1 MDHPT
6 LDLFDL
12 SAYQALVALREM
24 IQTHPLAG
32 FVVRGEDDTI
42 RANVQ
47 RQLEKQGRRWA
58 EQRQGRTWQLEVESL
73 GSSSALPKRPPVLVL
88 RSAFTPGDRALGRK
102 LLLQT
107 LRNLDRGVPW
117 VCLAHEAVE
126 LLDDEEAVE
135 TLHALRE
142 EGIAIFLSA
151 VSCQFHGKAMVFPE
165 LGDEAW
171 QTAYGRG
178 ELTVL

>member
-12 SAYQALVALREM
+12 SAYQALVALRDM
-24 IQTHPLAG
+24 LQAHPLAS
-32 FVVRGEDDTI
+32 FMVRGEDDTI

-47 RQLEKQGRRWA
+47 RQLEKQGRRWT
-58 EQRQGRTWQLEVESL
+58 EQKHGRSWQLEVESL
-73 GSSSALPKRPPVLVL
+73 GSSSALPKRQPVLVL

-126 LLDDEEAVE
+126 LLEDETAMEA
-135 TLHALRE
+135 LHALRE

-151 VSCQFHGKAMVFPE
+151 TSCQFYGKTMVFPE
-165 LGDEAW
+165 LSDDAW
-171 QTAYGRG
+171 QAAYGRG
-178 ELTVL
+178 ELTIL